1 MKRILVPLAAAVAL
15 LAAAAPATAADATW
29 KGVVVAK
36 DNGRSAVVTASAN
49 GVVRTARTPRARGL
63 RIGQRVTVTGTR
75 LADGT
80 FAAKALRVTGRAKT
94 ARLKAVVVSYR
105 KAQRRLLVSAGGSTF
120 ALPRRAA
127 RTLAAVGTASGDPA
141 AGDRI
146 VASVTVTGGAA
157 AATSVSTVGQLGTLE
172 VEGILTK
179 VESGAVE
186 LLVARAGYV
195 SLVLPSG
202 FALPAG
208 LKVFDPVKVVVA
220 VGSDG
225 KLTVLAVQG
234 DEGRDRDDD
243 GVDHDED
250 DGGLEV
256 EGKITAL
263 SDTSITVQP
272 GALASPVT
280 CTLTRPLVGF
290 AVGARVEVECAAGA
304 AGTLVLREIEHED
317 DEEDDDSED
326 ESDDDSD
333 D

>member
-1 MKRILVPLAAAVAL
+1 MKRILVPLAVAVAL
-15 LAAAAPATAADATW
+15 LAAVAPAAAAEATW
-29 KGVVVAK
+29 QGVVVAK

-49 GVVRTARTPRARGL
+49 GVVRTARSPRARGL
-63 RIGQRVTVTGTR
+63 RIGQKLTVTGTR

-80 FAAKALRVTGRAKT
+80 FAATSLRATGRAKV

-120 ALPRRAA
+120 ALPRRAT
-127 RTLAAVGTASGDPA
+127 RTLAAAGTSSGDPA

-146 VASVTVTGGAA
+146 VASVTVTGGVA

-179 VESGAVE
+179 VESGSVE

-195 SLVLPSG
+195 SVALPSG
-202 FALPAG
+202 FALPSG
-208 LKVFDPVKVVVA
+208 LKVFDPVKLVVA
-220 VGSDG
+220 VGADG
-225 KLTVLAVQG
+225 KLTVLAIQG

-243 GVDHDED
+243 GVDHDEG

-280 CTLTRPLVGF
+280 CTLTRPLAGF
-290 AVGARVEVECAAGA
+290 AVGNRVEVECAVGAGGA
-304 AGTLVLREIEHED
+304 LVLREIEHED